1 MPEQSQFLFI
11 TCQVGA
17 EPALKRELAKYR
29 PGFRFAYS
37 RPGFLTFKLPE
48 KHGLKDDFDLKAIFA
63 RAYGFSLGKVAVPES
78 FVCTASLAPALA
90 APADEVWKLAGER
103 EFDVLHVWP
112 RDRYAPGHHDFEVMQ
127 TAESLAAD
135 AAIRAAAPER
145 CAAVKTKRETQKG
158 DRVLDVVVVE
168 PNLWWVGFHRAASIA
183 TCRPGGI
190 FEEIQLPP
198 DAVSRAYLKLE
209 EGLKWSGLPVEP
221 GDHAAEIGCAPG
233 GACQALL
240 NRGLLVTGIDPA
252 DIDPYVEANPNF
264 RHLKM
269 RGSDVKRREFSGVKW
284 LMTDMNVAPKYT
296 LDTVET
302 IVTHPDVNIQG
313 LLLTLKLLDWDQADD
328 VAEYVS
334 RVQSW
339 GFASVH
345 CRQLQNNRREF
356 CLAAERKQASAPM
369 ANIEKRA
376 ARKLAKLIKPA
387 GGEPKPAQ
395 RDPAPAQAEASMLV
409 AKVAKSQPMV
419 KSQAAVKSQ
428 TTAMVAEAPRRTE
441 RKQKTS
447 QKPRH
452 GKRMSKEQEG
462 LSEEQ
467 LAWNN
472 REVEKPE
479 PRRSKS
485 KEIFAAKPK
494 TPVPVK
500 KSRPDPQAPTK
511 YPKGAPSSAAE
522 ATEAPKGTPAKP
534 KLGLER
540 KADLNAKQHE
550 RQPISKVGARGV
562 KARPRPVPKKKRG

>member
-1 MPEQSQFLFI
+1 
-11 TCQVGA
+11 
-17 EPALKRELAKYR
+17 
-29 PGFRFAYS
+29 
-37 RPGFLTFKLPE
+37 
-48 KHGLKDDFDLKAIFA
+48 
-63 RAYGFSLGKVAVPES
+63 
-78 FVCTASLAPALA
+78 
-90 APADEVWKLAGER
+90 
-103 EFDVLHVWP
+103 
-112 RDRYAPGHHDFEVMQ
+112 
-127 TAESLAAD
+127 
-135 AAIRAAAPER
+135 
-145 CAAVKTKRETQKG
+145 
-158 DRVLDVVVVE
+158 
-168 PNLWWVGFHRAASIA
+168 
-183 TCRPGGI
+183 
-190 FEEIQLPP
+190 
-198 DAVSRAYLKLE
+198 
-209 EGLKWSGLPVEP
+209 
-221 GDHAAEIGCAPG
+221 
-233 GACQALL
+233 
-240 NRGLLVTGIDPA
+240 
-252 DIDPYVEANPNF
+252 
-264 RHLKM
+264 
-269 RGSDVKRREFSGVKW
+269 
-284 LMTDMNVAPKYT
+284 MTDMNVAPKYT

-313 LLLTLKLLDWDQADD
+313 LLLTLKLLDWEQADD

>member
-63 RAYGFSLGKVAVPES
+63 RAYGFSLGKVELPAS
-78 FVCTASLAPALA
+78 FVCTASLGPTLVGPAE
-90 APADEVWKLAGER
+90 EVWKLAGER
-103 EFDVLHVWP
+103 EFDALHVWP
-112 RDRYAPGHHDFEVMQ
+112 RDRYAPGHHDYEVQQ

-145 CAAVKTKRETQKG
+145 SAAVKSKRFTNKG
-158 DRVLDVVVVE
+158 DRVLDVVLVE
-168 PNLWWVGFHRAASIA
+168 PNQWWVGFHRAGTLP

-209 EGLKWSGLPVEP
+209 EGLKWSGLPVEA

-252 DIDPYVEANPNF
+252 DIDPYVAANPNF

-269 RGSDVKRREFSGVKW
+269 RGSDVKRREFAGVKW

-302 IVTHPDVNIQG
+302 IVTHPDVNIEG

-328 VAEYVS
+328 AAEYVS

-339 GFASVH
+339 GFGKVH

-356 CLAAERKQASAPM
+356 CLAAQRTTSAEPL
-369 ANIEKRA
+369 ANLEKRA

-387 GGEPKPAQ
+387 GGEPKQ
-395 RDPAPAQAEASMLV
+395 APRISEPMKTEAPVLAEAV
-409 AKVAKSQPMV
+409 A
-419 KSQAAVKSQ
+419 KSQAAVISQ
-428 TTAMVAEAPRRTE
+428 ATGAEVHRPSE

-447 QKPRH
+447 QKPRY
-452 GKRMSKEQEG
+452 GKRMTNEQEG

-472 REVEKPE
+472 REVAKPE

-485 KEIFAAKPK
+485 KEIFAAKQK

-500 KSRPDPQAPTK
+500 KSRPEPQAPTK
-511 YPKGAPSSAAE
+511 HPKGAPSSAAE
-522 ATEAPKGTPAKP
+522 AKEAPKGTPPKA

-540 KADLNAKQHE
+540 KAALNAKQQE
-550 RQPISKVGARGV
+550 RLPVPKVGARGV
-562 KARPRPVPKKKRG
+562 KARPRPVPKKKRN